1 MTRYY
6 HFVNGMEMAVLA
18 EVTNQLHAAGY
29 ASTLDLVYS
38 VAKQALDRLP
48 PLYFSI
54 KPLNLSPTTC
64 ALAGQSLNENNTL
77 GAAHTSLAAGD
88 FQPAGVSQSVPKR
101 SQSIRDRLTAIPIH
115 RKTSGQPSQTSLN
128 RALTQDQKKQ
138 MKTAVRQAI
147 QAMMKRQHR
156 EQLPHERWYSPSTWS
171 EVGSGLPTNCYYG

>member
-18 EVTNQLHAAGY
+18 EATHQLHAAGY

-54 KPLNLSPTTC
+54 KPLSQSPITQALS
-64 ALAGQSLNENNTL
+64 GKRQSGNSGL
-77 GAAHTSLAAGD
+77 GAAGMSQADEG
-88 FQPAGVSQSVPKR
+88 SQSANPL
-101 SQSIRDRLTAIPIH
+101 QSPSKHNRAAAIPKLL
-115 RKTSGQPSQTSLN
+115 KTSGQTTQVPSN
-128 RALTQDQKKQ
+128 RALTQEQKRQ
-138 MKTAVRQAI
+138 MQAAVQQAI

-156 EQLPHERWYSPSTWS
+156 DQLPHEQWFAPIPWS
-171 EVGSGLPTNCYYG
+171 EMNNSDMSNGLPTNCYYG

>member
-29 ASTLDLVYS
+29 ASTLDLVYA

-54 KPLNLSPTTC
+54 KPLNQSSTNR
-64 ALAGQSLNENNTL
+64 ALAGQRLNENNGL
-77 GAAHTSLAAGD
+77 GAAETSRSAGD
-88 FQPAGVSQSVPKR
+88 FQPASKTKLAQNRTQSTRTRP
-101 SQSIRDRLTAIPIH
+101 TATPTLF
-115 RKTSGQPSQTSLN
+115 KTSAQPTQTSPN
-128 RALTQDQKKQ
+128 RALTQEQKKQ

-147 QAMMKRQHR
+147 QAMMQRQHR
-156 EQLPHERWYSPSTWS
+156 EQLPHERWYTPSAWS
-171 EVGSGLPTNCYYG
+171 EVSCGLPTDCYYG

>member
-54 KPLNLSPTTC
+54 KPLNQSPKTRPLTE
-64 ALAGQSLNENNTL
+64 QPLNENNNLESTV
-77 GAAHTSLAAGD
+77 TSQAAGD
-88 FQPAGVSQSVPKR
+88 SQPVGTSKPVPNR
-101 SQSIRDRLTAIPIH
+101 SQSTHERFTVLPTP
-115 RKTSGQPSQTSLN
+115 RKTSGQHSQTSSN

-147 QAMMKRQHR
+147 QAMMKRQHQDR
-156 EQLPHERWYSPSTWS
+156 LPHERWYSPSAWP
-171 EVGSGLPTNCYYG
+171 EVGTGLPTNCYYG